1 MPEPDSKHQAWL
13 AQLRRRADL
22 PALAAR
28 VALITGAPPLRIG
41 SVEASLAARMRRAG
55 LPLQPRGRQWQ
66 VLPPLDASLAAIAQW
81 LNANGITGPWRNEL
95 LAVTDEQQRTLG
107 AIERCAVRPLGV
119 TTFAVHLVAA
129 RADGR
134 VWVQQRSQ
142 DKAIDPGLW
151 DTTMGGQVGA
161 DESTA
166 QALERETWEE
176 SGLRIAQLQELR
188 EAGRITF
195 RRPVTEGYLVEHI
208 DVFEAT
214 LDDAVLP
221 VNQDGEVQ
229 SFECLPPD
237 ELLRQLQA
245 ENFTLEAAII
255 LVAWLRRR
263 GLV

>member
-13 AQLRRRADL
+13 AQLQRRADL
-22 PALAAR
+22 PAAAAR

-41 SVEASLAARMRRAG
+41 SIEARLAGRLRRAG
-55 LPLQPRGRQWQ
+55 LPLQPRGLQWQ
-66 VLPPLDASLAAIAQW
+66 VLPPLDASLAAIALW
-81 LNANGITGPWRNEL
+81 LNANGIAGPWRNEL
-95 LAVTDEQQRTLG
+95 LAVTDEQRRTLG
-107 AIERCAVRPLGV
+107 AIERCAVRPLGI

-134 VWVQQRSQ
+134 VWVQQRAQ
-142 DKAIDPGLW
+142 DKATDPGLW

-161 DESTA
+161 DESTP

-176 SGLRIAQLQELR
+176 CGLRFAQLQELR
-188 EAGRITF
+188 EAGRIAF
-195 RRPVTEGYLVEHI
+195 RRPVTEGYLVEDI

-221 VNQDGEVQ
+221 ANQDGEVQ
-229 SFECLPPD
+229 RFECLSPA

-245 ENFTLEAAII
+245 DVFTLEAAII